1 MQLSSKLLCKNISTA
16 RIIVFLLSNFLG
28 LAIVMGGLQFYLD
41 AKSIWEEDDSFI
53 STDYLVVNKKVTSE
67 NILGQSSVGFNEEEI
82 SELKK
87 QNWVGDLSGFETAD
101 YHINASLETAGK
113 GVSTAMFFEAIPDEF
128 IDVPSSQWQWKEGSR
143 EIPLIISKDYLT
155 LYNFGFASSAGL
167 PKLSEGLM
175 SGIPLRLSLSS
186 EDGSRCEE
194 FYGRIVGYSNR
205 LNTIL
210 VPLEFMRWSN
220 VAFGIGEV
228 KKEPSRMIVKT
239 TSPGDVA
246 IEQYMNDHDWEI
258 AGDKRNA
265 AASFMLKVVVGIVL
279 AIGVVITV
287 LSFFILLLS
296 ISLLMEKN
304 RGKMHSLLMLGYRL
318 KAVEMPFR
326 MIVVCAS
333 LGAWVLALASLILMR
348 GAYLTQIEG
357 LGAEPAQAWLVPLV
371 GLGLTLLVIG
381 CNLLAVKKRA
391 FAAYYK

>member
-1 MQLSSKLLCKNISTA
+1 
-16 RIIVFLLSNFLG
+16 
-28 LAIVMGGLQFYLD
+28 
-41 AKSIWEEDDSFI
+41 
-53 STDYLVVNKKVTSE
+53 
-67 NILGQSSVGFNEEEI
+67 
-82 SELKK
+82 
-87 QNWVGDLSGFETAD
+87 
-101 YHINASLETAGK
+101 
-113 GVSTAMFFEAIPDEF
+113 
-128 IDVPSSQWQWKEGSR
+128 
-143 EIPLIISKDYLT
+143 
-155 LYNFGFASSAGL
+155 
-167 PKLSEGLM
+167 M

>member
-87 QNWVGDLSGFETAD
+87 QNWVGNLSGFETAD
-101 YHINASLETAGK
+101 YHINASLETGGR

-128 IDVPSSQWQWKEGSR
+128 IDVPSSQWQWREGSR

-220 VAFGIGEV
+220 TAFGIGEV